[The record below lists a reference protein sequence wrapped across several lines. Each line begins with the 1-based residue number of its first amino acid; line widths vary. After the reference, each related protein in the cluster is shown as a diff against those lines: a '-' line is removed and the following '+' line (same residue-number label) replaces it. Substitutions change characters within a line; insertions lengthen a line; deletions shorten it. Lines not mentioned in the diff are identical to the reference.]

1 MLWQK
6 RWDLQLFLELAWV
19 QWMKILD
26 PR

>member
-26 PR
+26 R